1 MVALLIVRQI
11 VGNIKEALVP
21 YVMQKIKL
29 YQMSKKMEKI
39 EQQLLEKSNKGRDEN
54 ELEDKTMLTQAEVE
68 CQMKQYEVP

>member
-1 MVALLIVRQI
+1 MVALLIVRQM

-29 YQMSKKMEKI
+29 YRMSKKMEKI
-39 EQQLLEKSNKGRDEN
+39 EQQLQEKYNKGHDEN

-68 CQMKQYEVP
+68 CQMQQYEV